1 MFGNNFM
8 AKHEILSV
16 LSIRLGKMSTTN
28 GKKKQPKVILF
39 TTPTCGWC
47 TRAKKYFRAN
57 DVKFRAVDVSKD
69 PAAAR
74 DMQKMSGQMGVP
86 VIKIGKKVIV
96 GFDQARIN
104 KLLDLSKN

>member
-1 MFGNNFM
+1 MT
-8 AKHEILSV
+8 
-16 LSIRLGKMSTTN
+16 TTN
-28 GKKKQPKVILF
+28 DKKKQPKVILF

-57 DVKFRAVDVSKD
+57 NVKFKAIDVSND

-74 DMQKMSGQMGVP
+74 DMQRMSGQMGVP
-86 VIKIGKKVIV
+86 VIKIGSEVIV

>member
-1 MFGNNFM
+1 MT
-8 AKHEILSV
+8 S
-16 LSIRLGKMSTTN
+16 TN
-28 GKKKQPKVILF
+28 GKIKQPKVIVF

-47 TRAKKYFRAN
+47 KRAMKYFRAN

-74 DMQKMSGQMGVP
+74 DMQRMSGQMGVP
-86 VIKIGKKVIV
+86 VIKIGKEVIV

-104 KLLDLSKN
+104 KLLNLRKN